1 MSSINLRQNLQ
12 VVIVQTLLAQK
23 LNMTSP
29 PSDRDALAQQTKLTG
44 EQPDVI
50 VKTAESADPILGRT
64 VAARYQPLERIGEGG
79 MSTVY
84 KARDLN
90 LDRLVAL
97 KLLTPVRSQ
106 DPTAL
111 ARFKQEAVAI
121 SRLEHNNIVRVID
134 YGVDDKLGSAPQP
147 YLVMDLIEGQSLAQ
161 ILKADKPQLLEQSLE
176 IFKQTLDALSHAH
189 KMGIVHR
196 DVKPS
201 NIMFTAD
208 DQGKAR
214 VHVVDFGI
222 AKLTRQDQSPTL
234 TNTGEMFGS
243 PLYMSPEQCLGNA
256 IDARSDIYSL
266 GCVLYELVEG
276 HPPYQA
282 DNLLKVLHM
291 HISEKPAPISNPN
304 LSKDLKIAL
313 NSVIAKAMAQNP
325 ADRYKTI
332 EDLSSDINAVATG
345 NLSRFLNKKQQL
357 QLLHLP
363 FLVGWP
369 LPARLALYGFLAM
382 LIPALCV
389 GIMFGY
395 LSLTKPSN
403 AALTANQGFK
413 KTPPYSR
420 ERLVKVDDLILDVHQ
435 TNSNYNLGITQN
447 RIGRYGDL
455 LQGLRMKPADPEY
468 QLNPD
473 LLWSG
478 IPLKAP
484 TDEERTVMLSEITDS
499 LEGKPASQLP
509 AKTILSAAQ
518 KLHQSG
524 DLYRALNLYL
534 FLLNQ
539 YKPDQAT
546 EALVQEGCGDCYL
559 DLGFYFD
566 AENRYKSAF
575 NLVKQ
580 QPHKNLERAT
590 LMLKLARIRE
600 AEADL
605 TTSQKLLND
614 CLDDLKTAYFG
625 DKLKRLT
632 TMSDALI
639 MQGKYKEAA
648 QALKQ
653 AEPKWDEKPELNSVT
668 DLKPYLLRAKLA
680 MALANAGEVDK
691 AIEITE
697 RLIESISAMQTATNP
712 PIAFTAPTLRDELLP
727 RLYYSLAC
735 FYDKKANQ
743 TSPPDDKYSRSV
755 MGNLGTALSL
765 TADSLHDRIMRA
777 IILNKMAQYSH
788 TTDGGNTPYADQAS
802 KEAANILKGPNAFRS
817 IRPTLLSD

>member
-1 MSSINLRQNLQ
+1 
-12 VVIVQTLLAQK
+12 
-23 LNMTSP
+23 MTSSP
-29 PSDRDALAQQTKLTG
+29 PDRDALAQQIKLAG
-44 EQPDVI
+44 QHPDVI
-50 VKTAESADPILGRT
+50 LDSNECTDPILGRT
-64 VAARYQPLERIGEGG
+64 IADRYQPLERIGEGG

-106 DPTAL
+106 EPTAL

-147 YLVMDLIEGQSLAQ
+147 YLVMDLIQGQSLAQ
-161 ILKADKPQLLEQSLE
+161 ILKSDKPQSLDQSLA

-208 DQGKAR
+208 DQGKAS

-291 HISEKPAPISNPN
+291 HISAKPAPIANPL
-304 LSKDLKIAL
+304 LSKELKIAL
-313 NSVIAKAMAQNP
+313 NSVISKAMAQNP

-332 EDLSSDINAVATG
+332 EDLSSDINAVANG
-345 NLSRFLNKKQQL
+345 NLSRFLNKKQQM
-357 QLLHLP
+357 QLWHLP

-369 LPARLALYGFLAM
+369 LPARMALYGFLAL

-395 LSLTKPSN
+395 LSLTRPTD
-403 AALTANQGFK
+403 AARTANEGFTK
-413 KTPPYSR
+413 APPYSTA
-420 ERLVKVDDLILDVHQ
+420 RLIQIDDLRLDAHSK
-435 TNSNYNLGITQN
+435 NSNYNIGIRQN
-447 RIGRYGDL
+447 RFGRYTDFF
-455 LQGLRMKPADPEY
+455 QGMRMKSADPEY
-468 QLNPD
+468 QLGPD

-478 IPLKAP
+478 LPLNTP
-484 TDEERTVMLSEITDS
+484 TEEDRNVMLGEITDS
-499 LEGKPASQLP
+499 LEGKAANQVSD
-509 AKTILSAAQ
+509 KSILSAAQ
-518 KLHQSG
+518 KLKESG

-534 FLLNQ
+534 FLLSESR
-539 YKPDQAT
+539 PDQAIK
-546 EALVQEGCGDCYL
+546 ALAEEGSGDCYL
-559 DLGFYFD
+559 DLGLYFD
-566 AENRYKSAF
+566 AETRYKNALDQAKLLPGS
-575 NLVKQ
+575 NLA
-580 QPHKNLERAT
+580 RAT

-614 CLDDLKTAYFG
+614 CLDDLKTA
-625 DKLKRLT
+625 DNANKLKRLT
-632 TMSDALI
+632 TMSDALM

-648 QALKQ
+648 QVLKQ
-653 AEPKWDEKPELNSVT
+653 AEPKWDEKPQGGLES
-668 DLKPYLLRAKLA
+668 DPKPYLLRAKLA
-680 MALANAGEVDK
+680 MALAEANETDK

-697 RLIESISAMQTATNP
+697 RLIESVAATQTTTTP
-712 PIAFTAPTLRDELLP
+712 PIAFAAPTLRDELLP

-735 FYDKKANQ
+735 FYEKKANQ
-743 TSPPDDKYSRSV
+743 TSPPGDKYSRRV

-765 TADSLHDRIMRA
+765 AADSLHDRLMRA
-777 IILNKMAQYSH
+777 IILNKMAQFSR
-788 TTDGGNTPYADQAS
+788 TTDGGKTSYADQAS
-802 KEAANILKGPNAFRS
+802 KEAANILKGPNAYRS

>member
-1 MSSINLRQNLQ
+1 
-12 VVIVQTLLAQK
+12 
-23 LNMTSP
+23 MTSP
-29 PSDRDALAQQTKLTG
+29 PSDRDALAQQTKLAG
-44 EQPDVI
+44 QHPDVI
-50 VKTAESADPILGRT
+50 VKPTECKDPILEGT
-64 VAARYQPLERIGEGG
+64 IAERYQPLERIGEGG

-84 KARDLN
+84 KARDLT

-106 DPTAL
+106 DPSAL
-111 ARFKQEAVAI
+111 ARFKQEAIAI
-121 SRLEHNNIVRVID
+121 SRLEHSNIVRVID
-134 YGVDDKLGSAPQP
+134 YGVDQGSGSAPQP

-161 ILKADKPQLLEQSLE
+161 ILQSNKPETVARSLE
-176 IFKQTLDALSHAH
+176 IFRQTLEALGHAH

-196 DVKPS
+196 DIKPS
-201 NIMFTAD
+201 NIMCKLD
-208 DQGKAR
+208 SQGNFR
-214 VHVVDFGI
+214 VNVVDFGI
-222 AKLTRQDQSPTL
+222 AKMTRQDQSGTL

-243 PLYMSPEQCLGNA
+243 PLYMSPEQCLGNTV
-256 IDARSDIYSL
+256 DARSDIYSL
-266 GCVLYELVEG
+266 GCLLYELIEG

-291 HISEKPAPISNPN
+291 HISDKPAPLNNPD
-304 LSKDLKIAL
+304 LSKELKIAL
-313 NSVIAKAMAQNP
+313 NTIIAKAMAQNP

-332 EDLSSDINAVATG
+332 EELSGDIGAVASG
-345 NLSRFLNKKQQL
+345 NLSRFLTKRQKSQL
-357 QLLHLP
+357 WHLP
-363 FLVGWP
+363 ILVGWP
-369 LPARLALYGFLAM
+369 IPARLALYGFLAM

-395 LSLTKPSN
+395 LSLTK
-403 AALTANQGFK
+403 LTIAPLKAHKGFK
-413 KTPPYSR
+413 QEQSNFT
-420 ERLVKVDDLILDVHQ
+420 ERRVKIDDLLLDVHQ
-435 TNSNYNLGITQN
+435 TNFNYNLGITQN
-447 RIGRYGDL
+447 RTGRYMDL
-455 LQGLRMKPADPEY
+455 LKGLRVKPADPKY

-484 TDEERTVMLSEITDS
+484 TEEERFVMLGEITKS
-499 LEGKPASQLP
+499 LEGKPASQLLDT
-509 AKTILSAAQ
+509 TILTAAQ
-518 KLHQSG
+518 RLQQSG
-524 DLYRALNLYL
+524 DVYRALNLYL

-539 YKPDQAT
+539 YKSEPDT
-546 EALVQEGCGDCYL
+546 KALVEEGCGDCYL
-559 DLGFYFD
+559 DLGFYCD
-566 AENRYKSAF
+566 AENHYNSAF
-575 NLVKQ
+575 DLVKQ
-580 QPHKNLERAT
+580 QPLKGQERAT

-614 CLDDLKTAYFG
+614 CLHDLKTAVFG
-625 DKLKRLT
+625 DKLMRLT
-632 TMSDALI
+632 TKSEALS

-648 QALKQ
+648 QALMQ
-653 AEPKWDEKPELNSVT
+653 ADPQWYEKASLNSVT
-668 DLKPYLLRAKLA
+668 DLKPCLLRAKLA

-697 RLIESISAMQTATNP
+697 RLIESISAMQTSTNP
-712 PIAFTAPTLRDELLP
+712 PIALTAPTLREELLP

-765 TADSLHDRIMRA
+765 TADSLHDRIMKA
-777 IILNKMAQYSH
+777 IILDKMAQYSH
-788 TTDGGNTPYADQAS
+788 TTDGGNTPYAEQAS
-802 KEAANILKGPNAFRS
+802 KEAAKILKGPNAFRS